1 MNLPNRLTLLRVALI
16 PAVILFLSIEQPASQ
31 ALALGLFIIAALTD
45 LLDGYLA
52 RRDQAVTNFGKFLD
66 PVADKLLVLST
77 MIAFCGQ
84 GRIPAWVCIVIL
96 FREIAVDGLRLVAVE
111 QGKVIAAGNLGKVKT
126 GTQIAM
132 LILVF
137 LRNWPFGTFP
147 METILMLAAVVMTLW
162 SGVDYF
168 MKNREVLN
176 LSAGG
181 EKL

>member
-1 MNLPNRLTLLRVALI
+1 MNLPNRLTILRVLLI
-16 PAVILFLSIEQPASQ
+16 PAVVLFMSIEHPASQ
-31 ALALGLFIIAALTD
+31 ALSLGLFIIAALTD

-52 RRDQAVTNFGKFLD
+52 RRDKTVTNFGKFLD

-111 QGKVIAAGNLGKVKT
+111 QGKVIAAGNLGKIKT

-132 LILVF
+132 LIMVF
-137 LRNWPFGTFP
+137 LRNWPFGGFP
-147 METILMLAAVVMTLW
+147 MAQILMGAAVIMTLW
-162 SGVDYF
+162 SGYDYVS
-168 MKNREVLN
+168 KNRDVLN
-176 LSAGG
+176 LSAGR
-181 EKL
+181 KKP